1 MDVSLLI
8 KTLSLSLFMGSANIQ
23 DNPYDR
29 LFEFAFSGKLLSA
42 SRVWER
48 TNGIEYSGERIIA
61 RSPIY
66 NGTKMEIDHFKRTAQ
81 SINTQ
86 SVRAIYQIVGYEA
99 VFQDYFE
106 LRKDLVWVGYSRSF
120 RGAEIRTSFSSDLS
134 GFDKSEL
141 IVTYKL
147 LLAEKIFVKP
157 TFESSRIG
165 SDKYW
170 NIKISFDYDLKLK
183 KPETVD

>member
-1 MDVSLLI
+1 MDVSLLL
-8 KTLSLSLFMGSANIQ
+8 KTLSLSLFMSSANIQ
-23 DNPYDR
+23 DKPYDR
-29 LFEFAFSGKLLSA
+29 LFEFAFSGELLSA

-48 TNGIEYSGERIIA
+48 TNGIEYRGERILA
-61 RSPIY
+61 KSPVY
-66 NGTKMEIDHFKRTAQ
+66 KGVKAEIEHFKRSAQ

-86 SVRAIYQIVGYEA
+86 SMRAIYQFVGYEA

-106 LRKDLVWVGYSRSF
+106 DRRDMVWVGYSRLF
-120 RGAEIRTSFSSDLS
+120 KGAEFRSSYSSDLS

-141 IVTYKL
+141 TVSYKH
-147 LLAEKIFVKP
+147 LLAEKIFIKP

-170 NIKISFDYDLKLK
+170 KIKVSFDYDLNFK
-183 KPETVD
+183 KPEAAE

>member
-8 KTLSLSLFMGSANIQ
+8 KTLSLSLFMSSANIQ
-23 DNPYDR
+23 GEPYDR
-29 LFEFAFSGKLLSA
+29 LFEFAFRGELFSA

-61 RSPIY
+61 KSPKYRGAKIE
-66 NGTKMEIDHFKRTAQ
+66 MEHFKRSAQ
-81 SINTQ
+81 SINSQ
-86 SVRAIYQIVGYEA
+86 SMRAIYQIVGYEA

-106 LRKDLVWVGYSRSF
+106 LRRDMAWVGYSRTF
-120 RGAEIRTSFSSDLS
+120 KGAEFRSSFSSDFS

-141 IVTYKL
+141 IISYKL
-147 LLAEKIFVKP
+147 LLAEKIFIKP

-170 NIKISFDYDLKLK
+170 RIKISFDYDLEFG
-183 KPETVD
+183 KPEAID

>member
-1 MDVSLLI
+1 MDVSLLL
-8 KTLSLSLFMGSANIQ
+8 KTLSLSLFMSSANIQ
-23 DNPYDR
+23 DKPYDR
-29 LFEFAFSGKLLSA
+29 LFEFAFSGELFSA

-48 TNGIEYSGERIIA
+48 TNGIEYRGERILA
-61 RSPIY
+61 KSPIY
-66 NGTKMEIDHFKRTAQ
+66 KGVKAEIEHFKRSAQ

-86 SVRAIYQIVGYEA
+86 SMRAIYQFVGYEA

-106 LRKDLVWVGYSRSF
+106 DRRDMVWVGYSRLF
-120 RGAEIRTSFSSDLS
+120 KGAEFRSSYSSDLS

-141 IVTYKL
+141 TVSYKH
-147 LLAEKIFVKP
+147 LLAEKIFIKP

-170 NIKISFDYDLKLK
+170 KIKVSFDYDLNFK
-183 KPETVD
+183 KPEAAE

>member
-1 MDVSLLI
+1 MDVSLFI
-8 KTLSLSLFMGSANIQ
+8 KTLSFSLFMSSANIEGV
-23 DNPYDR
+23 PFDR
-29 LFEFAFSGKLLSA
+29 LFEFAFSGEHLSA

-61 RSPIY
+61 KSPKY
-66 NGTKMEIDHFKRTAQ
+66 NGAKIEMEHFKRSAQ

-86 SVRAIYQIVGYEA
+86 SMRAIYQFVGYEA
-99 VFQDYFE
+99 VFQNYFE
-106 LRKDLVWVGYSRSF
+106 LRRDLVWVGYSRIFKGAAF
-120 RGAEIRTSFSSDLS
+120 RVSYSSDFY

-141 IVTYKL
+141 IISYKH
-147 LLAEKIFVKP
+147 LLAEKIYIKP

-165 SDKYW
+165 ADKYW
-170 NIKISFDYDLKLK
+170 KIKVSFDYDLKFR

>member
-8 KTLSLSLFMGSANIQ
+8 KTLSFSLFMGSANI
-23 DNPYDR
+23 PGGPFDR
-29 LFEFAFSGKLLSA
+29 LFEIAFSGELFSA

-61 RSPIY
+61 KSPKYKGAKI
-66 NGTKMEIDHFKRTAQ
+66 EIEHFKRSAQ

-86 SVRAIYQIVGYEA
+86 SMRAIYQFVGYEA
-99 VFQDYFE
+99 VFQNYFE
-106 LRKDLVWVGYSRSF
+106 LRRDLVWVGFSRTFKGAAF
-120 RGAEIRTSFSSDLS
+120 RSSYSSDFS

-141 IVTYKL
+141 IISYKH
-147 LLAEKIFVKP
+147 LLAEKIFIKP

-165 SDKYW
+165 GDKYW
-170 NIKISFDYDLKLK
+170 KIKVSFDYDLKFS
-183 KPETVD
+183 KPETAD

>member
-8 KTLSLSLFMGSANIQ
+8 TTLSFSLFMSSANIEGV
-23 DNPYDR
+23 PFDR
-29 LFEFAFSGKLLSA
+29 LFEFAFNGELLSA

-61 RSPIY
+61 KSPKYREAKIE
-66 NGTKMEIDHFKRTAQ
+66 MEHFKRSAQ

-86 SVRAIYQIVGYEA
+86 SMRAIYRFVGYEA

-106 LRKDLVWVGYSRSF
+106 LRRDLVWVGYSRTF
-120 RGAEIRTSFSSDLS
+120 RGAAFRSSYSSDFS

-141 IVTYKL
+141 IISYKH
-147 LLAEKIFVKP
+147 LLAEKIFIKP

-170 NIKISFDYDLKLK
+170 KIKVSFDYDLKFAD
-183 KPETVD
+183 PVTVD